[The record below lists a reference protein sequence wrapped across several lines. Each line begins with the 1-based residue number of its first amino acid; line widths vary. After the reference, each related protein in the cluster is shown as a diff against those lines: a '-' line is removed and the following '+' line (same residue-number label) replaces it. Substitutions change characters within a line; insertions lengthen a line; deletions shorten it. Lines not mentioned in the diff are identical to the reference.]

1 MVGCVIVLNK
11 KIIGEGYTSPF
22 GGSHAE
28 VNAINSVKNKEVL
41 KKATLYVTL
50 EPCSHHG
57 KTPPCSDLIIHYK
70 IPRVVIGCL
79 DPNVKVNGSGIT
91 KLRSSGCEVITE
103 FESEM
108 CKEHHK
114 RFLTYHTKNRPY
126 IILKWAQTRNGLVAP
141 KIKINNS
148 PEWITSMSSRKIVH
162 KWRSEEQAIM
172 VGANTIIQDNP
183 NLTTRHVKGNN
194 PVRIVIS
201 DNRKIPSNSNVFNN
215 DAETHIININNF
227 EKDSD
232 IAKQICD
239 ELFKKNINSI
249 IIEGGP
255 RTLQYFI
262 DENLWDEARIFV
274 GEREFNDGIESPKFD
289 LKDSKIKSIGK
300 DKLLLISNNSN
311 Q

>member
-28 VNAINSVKNKEVL
+28 VNAINSVKNKEIL

-79 DPNVKVNGSGIT
+79 DPNVKVNGTGIA
-91 KLRSSGCEVITE
+91 KLRASGCKVVTG
-103 FESEM
+103 FESEI
-108 CKEHHK
+108 CTEHHK

-126 IILKWAQTRNGLVAP
+126 IILKWAQTRNGFVAP
-141 KIKINNS
+141 KIKNSNS
-148 PEWITSMSSRKIVH
+148 PEWITSISSRKIVH

-194 PVRIVIS
+194 PVRVVIS
-201 DNRKIPSNSNVFNN
+201 DNRKIPTKSNVFNN
-215 DAETHIININNF
+215 EAETLIINIKNF
-227 EKDSD
+227 DKDRD

-239 ELFKKNINSI
+239 ELFNKNINSI

-262 DENLWDEARIFV
+262 DENLWDEAKIFV
-274 GEREFNDGIESPKFD
+274 GEKEFNDGTKSPIFD
-289 LKDSKIKSIGK
+289 LKDSKTKFIGK
-300 DKLLLISNNSN
+300 DKLLLIRNKSN

>member
-91 KLRSSGCEVITE
+91 KLRSSGCKVITE
-103 FESEM
+103 FESEI

-194 PVRIVIS
+194 PVRIVIA
-201 DNRKIPSNSNVFNN
+201 DNRKIPAEYNVFNN
-215 DAETHIININNF
+215 DAETHIINVNNF

-262 DENLWDEARIFV
+262 DESLWDEARIFI
-274 GEREFNDGIESPKFD
+274 GEKEFNDGIKSPKFN

-300 DKLLLISNNSN
+300 DKLLLIRNKSN
-311 Q
+311 